1 MSTNNKSGLYEKI
14 ININLKPF
22 SNKFNIV
29 EIIVQICY
37 IFFALLDSFMSV
49 LSPQMSLIIM
59 FIFRLILNR
68 WFEPINAIFVSLCG
82 YGMMNLSGS
91 HLHGVTSNASILD
104 FDNLLSLFSKKDN
117 N

>member
-1 MSTNNKSGLYEKI
+1 MTENVLEKI

-22 SNKFNIV
+22 SNKFDIV
-29 EIIVQICY
+29 EIIVQVCY

-68 WFEPINAIFVSLCG
+68 WFEPINAIFAS
-82 YGMMNLSGS
+82 LSGYS
-91 HLHGVTSNASILD
+91 MSNIEGTFESMTTTNKGVLD
-104 FDNLLSLFSKKDN
+104 VDNLLSFFVK
-117 N
+117 